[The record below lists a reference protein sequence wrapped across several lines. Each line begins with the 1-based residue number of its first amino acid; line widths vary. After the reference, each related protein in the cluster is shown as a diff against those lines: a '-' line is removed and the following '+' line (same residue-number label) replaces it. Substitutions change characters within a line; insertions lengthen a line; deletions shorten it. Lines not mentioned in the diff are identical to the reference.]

1 MRIPV
6 EKTADN
12 VRAMFD
18 QIAPRYDFLNHTLS
32 LGIDIRWRNTTVK
45 AAKRKTSTSA
55 PEILDLCCGT
65 GDLTFALRDGF
76 PGASRVIG
84 SDFSANMIDLAEQKR
99 GERSVSFEVGDATAM
114 RFDDGSFDVVSVAFG
129 IRNVVDLD
137 RGLAEMRRLL
147 RPGGIALILEFST
160 PPIPLMNQVY
170 RLYFHR
176 ILPTIGNRISKS
188 SDSAYTYLP
197 ESVDDFPGPKELA
210 DRMTAAGF
218 DEVTWKRLTF
228 GIACLHIGKVA

>member
-1 MRIPV
+1 V

-18 QIAPRYDFLNHTLS
+18 QIAPRYDVLNHTLS

-45 AAKRKTSTSA
+45 AARLQRSTDS

-65 GDLTFALRDGF
+65 GDLTFALHAGF
-76 PGASRVIG
+76 PGAKRVIG
-84 SDFSANMIDLAEQKR
+84 ADFSPNMIDLAEEKR
-99 GERSVSFEVGDATAM
+99 GDRAVSFEVGDATAM
-114 RFDDGSFDVVSVAFG
+114 RFEDASFDIVSVAFG

-137 RGLAEMRRLL
+137 RGLSEMRRLL
-147 RPGGIALILEFST
+147 RSGGTALILEFSS

-176 ILPTIGNRISKS
+176 ILPAIGNRISKS
-188 SDSAYTYLP
+188 SVSAYTYLP